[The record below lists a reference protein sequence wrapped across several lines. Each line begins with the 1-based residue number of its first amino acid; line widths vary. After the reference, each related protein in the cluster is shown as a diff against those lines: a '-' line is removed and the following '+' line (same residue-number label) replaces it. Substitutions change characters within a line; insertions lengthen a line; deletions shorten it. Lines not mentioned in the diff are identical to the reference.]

1 MSLTLHFFHAPIH
14 IVMIFSSLLQVDVV
28 EWRSRIWNEAL
39 RSQGVED
46 MELARVKAAKQSL
59 AYL

>member
-1 MSLTLHFFHAPIH
+1 MLHAPIH
-14 IVMIFSSLLQVDVV
+14 IFIIFFSLLQVDVV

>member
-1 MSLTLHFFHAPIH
+1 
-14 IVMIFSSLLQVDVV
+14 VDVV

-46 MELARVKAAKQSL
+46 MELARVKTAKQSL
-59 AYL
+59 ALFVNLYMLIVSCVI